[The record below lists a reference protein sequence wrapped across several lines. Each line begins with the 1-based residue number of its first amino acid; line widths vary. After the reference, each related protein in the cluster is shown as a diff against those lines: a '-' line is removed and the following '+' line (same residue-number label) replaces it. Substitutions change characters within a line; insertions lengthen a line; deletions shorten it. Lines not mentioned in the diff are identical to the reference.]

1 MSAGGEEQARGG
13 VFGLYAAY
21 YDLLYRD
28 KDYAAEAAFV
38 AGRLRAHAPGAR
50 SLLELGC
57 GTGRHAALFSAMGF
71 QVTGVDRSEGM
82 LDKARANG
90 PGCRFLAA
98 DIRELALD
106 RRFDAVVSLF
116 HVMSYL
122 TEDADLV
129 AALSR
134 AAEHLAPGG
143 LLFFDFWHGPAVLKT
158 PAEVRVKEMA
168 DERVCVIRRAD
179 PVHHAHR
186 HVVDVNFTVNIR
198 ERSGDRAETLRETH
212 AMRYFFAPELE
223 GFLEQAG
230 LVALEF
236 GEWMTGAPASDDAW
250 SVYCLAR
257 KRG

>member
-1 MSAGGEEQARGG
+1 MSADGEDRACGG

-38 AGRLRAHAPGAR
+38 AGRLRAHAPGAQ

-57 GTGRHAALFSAMGF
+57 GTGRHAALFSSMGF
-71 QVTGVDRSEGM
+71 EVTGVDRSEGM
-82 LDKARANG
+82 LDQARTNG

-98 DIRELALD
+98 DIRELALG

-122 TEDADLV
+122 TEDADLA

-134 AAEHLAPGG
+134 ASEHLPPGG
-143 LLFFDFWHGPAVLKT
+143 LLLFDFWHGPAVRKT
-158 PAEVRVKEMA
+158 PPEVRVKEMA
-168 DERVCVIRRAD
+168 DERISVTRRAD

-186 HVVDVNFTVNIR
+186 HVVDVNFTVHIR
-198 ERSGDRAETLRETH
+198 ERCGDRAETLRETH

-223 GFLEQAG
+223 GFLAQAG
-230 LVALEF
+230 LAPLEF

-250 SVYCLAR
+250 SVYCLAC
-257 KRG
+257 KRS